1 MSRRAPVA
9 ATLDDAEVISTPN
22 PKGVGGLPS
31 RRSERSM
38 RADEDVVRTP
48 LDRQASGKPPR
59 DKRGRAAR
67 REAARDAEDVV
78 SGAAERRDHVARDRT
93 SRGYTSPRRPAVW
106 AAVETMHSPTPVYG
120 AFPVRFLPW
129 ALRLLRAQPSEVLHV
144 CSGALTA
151 EDVRGGTRVDI
162 RPEARPDV
170 VADGRALPFADASFR
185 AVLIDPPYSVEYAR
199 DLYGTEYPRP
209 SHLLREAARVVS
221 PCGRIGMLHFL
232 VPSPPPGCRIVA
244 VRGVTQG
251 CGYRIRA
258 LTIYE
263 REQDGLPG
271 LDDAETRS

>member
-1 MSRRAPVA
+1 
-9 ATLDDAEVISTPN
+9 
-22 PKGVGGLPS
+22 
-31 RRSERSM
+31 M
-38 RADEDVVRTP
+38 RADAEDLVQTP
-48 LDRQASGKPPR
+48 LDKQADAKPN

-67 REAARDAEDVV
+67 RDAAR
-78 SGAAERRDHVARDRT
+78 AAADEELLERTRQRT
-93 SRGYTSPRRPAVW
+93 GSLAQHETTRTTGGGRRGPRRPAVW
-106 AAVETMHSPTPVYG
+106 SAVETLHSPTPVYG

-129 ALRLLRAQPSEVLHV
+129 AVKLLRARPSEVLHV

-151 EDVRGGTRVDI
+151 DDVLGGVRVDI

-170 VADGRALPFADASFR
+170 VADGRALPFADGSFR
-185 AVLIDPPYSVEYAR
+185 AALIDPPYSVEYAR

-209 SHLLREAARVVS
+209 SHLLREAARVVA

-232 VPSPPPGCRIVA
+232 VPSPPPGCRIVD

-263 REQDGLPG
+263 RAQEELPG
-271 LDDAETRS
+271 LDDAEALG